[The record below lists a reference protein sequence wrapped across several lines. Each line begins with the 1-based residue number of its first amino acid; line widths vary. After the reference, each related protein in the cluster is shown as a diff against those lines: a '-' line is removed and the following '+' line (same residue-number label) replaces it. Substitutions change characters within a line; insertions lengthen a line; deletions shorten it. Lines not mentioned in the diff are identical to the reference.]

1 MKAIIVA
8 YDKRYGI
15 GADNDLLW
23 QRNLPADLQHF
34 KEITSGHAIIMGS
47 KTYQSIGRPLPGRQ
61 NIVISRNLKSTNNGI
76 YIASDLQSAYGLAD
90 IDKDKFVIGG
100 GQIYALAINT
110 VDYIYATEVNEIF
123 NNATVHFPEID
134 HAKWREV
141 SREKHLADERNLYN
155 YDFVIYE
162 RI

>member
-8 YDKRYGI
+8 YDKKNGI

-34 KEITSGHAIIMGS
+34 KKITSGNTIIMGS

-61 NIVISRNLKSTNNGI
+61 NIVISRSLKPTNDGI
-76 YIASDLQSAYGLAD
+76 YIASNLQLAYDLAD
-90 IDKDKFVIGG
+90 ADKDKFVIGG
-100 GQIYALAINT
+100 GQIYALAIDT
-110 VDYIYATEVNEIF
+110 VDRIYATEVNEIF
-123 NNATVHFPEID
+123 DNATVYFPEVD
-134 HAKWREV
+134 HTKWREI
-141 SREKHLADERNLYN
+141 SREKHTADGRNLYD